1 MQRQHHRFSS
11 KAMSMKP
18 DKFLTAEQ
26 QETVVSAVRLAE
38 KGTSGEIRV
47 HIDGTCSGDPVKR
60 AEEVFFKLG
69 MHKTELRNGVLI
81 YLACNSKV
89 FAIIGDKGINDVVP
103 ENFWNDI
110 VQAMAE
116 QFRKGDFT
124 AGLSEAA
131 LMVGEKL
138 KAYFPYQEDDVNEL
152 PDEIS
157 Y

>member
-1 MQRQHHRFSS
+1 
-11 KAMSMKP
+11 MKP

-103 ENFWNDI
+103 ENFWNDV
-110 VQAMAE
+110 VQNMSDH
-116 QFRKGDFT
+116 FRKGDFT
-124 AGLSEAA
+124 GGLSQAA

-138 KAYFPYQEDDVNEL
+138 KSYFPYQRLNNITTL
-152 PDEIS
+152 LRFALHLIQPNH
-157 Y
+157 